1 MTLRGRWGVRWA
13 RACAVT
19 GAALLGALVAP
30 LAAQGAAVAP
40 AHTAA
45 DTRFFQGMIAH
56 HAQAVTMSAW
66 VAART
71 ERAPLRLLAE
81 RITVSQRDEIRLMQQ
96 WLRDHEEA
104 VPSADGTLPM
114 PGPMDHGAMAAHGAH
129 GALHPGMLSP
139 EEMQA
144 LEAATGDAFVRLFLA
159 GMIKHHQGAI
169 TMVRELFA
177 VPGAGQDPATFN
189 LASDIEA
196 DQTAEIARMRALLAT
211 IR

>member
-1 MTLRGRWGVRWA
+1 M
-13 RACAVT
+13 T
-19 GAALLGALVAP
+19 GAALLGALAAP
-30 LAAQGAAVAP
+30 LAAQGAAAAPAASVAR

-104 VPSADGTLPM
+104 VPAADGALPM
-114 PGPMDHGAMAAHGAH
+114 PGSMDHAAMAAHGAH